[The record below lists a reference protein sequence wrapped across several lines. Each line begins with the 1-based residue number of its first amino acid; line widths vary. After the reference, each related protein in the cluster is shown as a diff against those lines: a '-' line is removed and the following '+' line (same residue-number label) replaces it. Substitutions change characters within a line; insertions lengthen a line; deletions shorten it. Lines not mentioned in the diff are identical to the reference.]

1 MAVSRGSIR
10 HSLSED
16 LGAFG
21 ASLITPGRT
30 SARATAGEKAALAE
44 AVRRRFGV
52 SRAAA
57 FPYARTGVHALLEAM
72 RLPRGSEVLLTP
84 ITIGPML
91 EVILALGL
99 KPVFVDI
106 ELATFGPDPADLA
119 RKLANRPAAFL
130 LTYLFGYVPDVEAI
144 MAACSASG
152 TRVIEDI
159 SHAIGATFAG
169 RPLGTFGAAGVHSA
183 SLLKYVD
190 GYNGAFVVTDDDTLA
205 GFLNEATGRLTRPDP
220 RRVRGSIHRTL
231 FWNTALNRLVF
242 SLGTYPALALLKA
255 TSRSRFE
262 KLLGPSIDLHLDA
275 AKLPD
280 SYFEDITGFQV
291 RTIIRH
297 LDLLDGIL
305 AARRAWARLAA
316 EAWLEVTGGRSEG
329 CSATIESP
337 RTAPTFWQFV
347 IAVNDVPGARDVLFR
362 HGVETGT
369 TNLMDLAQAT
379 GLSLPNTRALKERHV
394 FVPLHGYLRK
404 RDYARMF
411 RVLRRAGQI

>member
-1 MAVSRGSIR
+1 MAVSRGSVR
-10 HSLSED
+10 HSLGED

-21 ASLITPGRT
+21 ASLFAPGRT
-30 SARATAGEKAALAE
+30 STRATAGEKAALSD

-52 SRAAA
+52 SHAVA
-57 FPYARTGVHALLEAM
+57 FPYARTGVHAVLEAM

-106 ELATFGPDPADLA
+106 ELSTFGPDPADLA
-119 RKLANRPAAFL
+119 RKLERRPAAFL

-144 MAACSASG
+144 MAACATSG

-190 GYNGAFVVTDDDTLA
+190 GYNGAFVVGDDDALA
-205 GFLNEATGRLTRPDP
+205 GSLNEATARLTRPDP

-231 FWNTALNRLVF
+231 FWNTALNRVVF
-242 SLGTYPALALLKA
+242 NFGTYPALALLKV
-255 TSRSRFE
+255 TSPARFE
-262 KLLGPSIDLHLDA
+262 KLLGPSIDLRLDA

-291 RTIIRH
+291 RTIKRH
-297 LDLLDGIL
+297 LDLLDGVL
-305 AARRAWARLAA
+305 TARRAWARLAG
-316 EAWLEVTGGRSEG
+316 EAWLEVTGGRTEG
-329 CSATIESP
+329 CSATIESS

-347 IAVNDVPGARDVLFR
+347 IAVKDVPGAREVLFR

-369 TNLMDLAQAT
+369 TNLMDLAQAS
-379 GLSLPNTRALKERHV
+379 GLSLPNTRALKERHI

-411 RVLRRAGQI
+411 IALRRAGQI